1 MRRFCPGDAVM
12 VWLPSVAE
20 NILVQ
25 LAAGMSDVRV
35 ATVKDADGI
44 AGLEPL
50 ECKGIITTLENHL
63 GSGKAAPSTAIVPPI
78 VTGTE
83 KVTGDFLRFPELLA
97 MGMGGNGAPALAGEQ
112 TELVVDAAHRPQFF
126 YNSLK
131 GASQAALLEVGYA
144 AAAELE
150 LSAADSVC
158 LPITLSHSFGFGS
171 GVLAAF
177 GSGASLV
184 LPAATPSAEG
194 TRQALEEGCT
204 VLYADTHTLKALM
217 ALEIENSQSIPAS
230 FRSGLV
236 KVGSGDGI
244 GLGEAR
250 VWEGRDLITVG
261 NPPTK

>member
-1 MRRFCPGDAVM
+1 M

-35 ATVKDADGI
+35 ATIKDADGI

-97 MGMGGNGAPALAGEQ
+97 MGGNGAPAPAVAGEQ
-112 TELVVDAAHRPQFF
+112 TELVVDDSAAQRPQYF

-184 LPAATPSAEG
+184 LPAPTPSAEG
-194 TRQALEEGCT
+194 TLQALEEGCT

-217 ALEIENSQSIPAS
+217 ALEIENSIPAS